1 MQSYELH
8 YTTSGQLS
16 SRQQQMASSC
26 SHSHAGHSSPG
37 VTTSSTS
44 AETTTYVTDGEG
56 TSNSGSDVTPVTCK
70 ASTIPFQALGS
81 LPSEEGQLWWM
92 RAGYNSDVKQ
102 FSDGE
107 MDQAS
112 VDEMKESTSEDVD
125 LKFHNMDTMDGAVQS
140 KLCPRGHWRPAED
153 EKLRE
158 LVSQYGPQN
167 WNLIAEKLHGRSG
180 KSCRLRWFNQLDPR
194 INRRPFTEDEEERL
208 LAAHSFHG
216 NKWAMIARLF
226 LGRTDNA
233 VKNHWH
239 VVMARKF
246 RERSRSSGRRKAQEP
261 RRGRR
266 PSSSSEQ
273 HTTSSEEVS
282 DVSLSTH
289 HGQVLNPS
297 SLSRSTKN
305 SYTSTSTPSFQPS
318 FILPHHEPS
327 RILSSSPHS
336 ESSKKGSSLLSSST
350 TALARPS
357 PASRWLSQSAELG
370 SQTQY
375 GQKRVPQTDAV
386 PQSTGFLPELKIRPE
401 RNCKGPTAAQWV
413 PSLVSP
419 FPSARGNQRDEHAR
433 NLWASSFRAE
443 LHGQIQDHHGH
454 GVQNLVNHLEGGF
467 EVRKRAE
474 QLGLQTDLEAF
485 AAWGMT
491 NHGQEITTSQSEAAP
506 AISFIDFLGVGVVKE
521 NSSSSPVC

>member
-1 MQSYELH
+1 
-8 YTTSGQLS
+8 
-16 SRQQQMASSC
+16 
-26 SHSHAGHSSPG
+26 
-37 VTTSSTS
+37 
-44 AETTTYVTDGEG
+44 
-56 TSNSGSDVTPVTCK
+56 
-70 ASTIPFQALGS
+70 
-81 LPSEEGQLWWM
+81 
-92 RAGYNSDVKQ
+92 
-102 FSDGE
+102 
-107 MDQAS
+107 
-112 VDEMKESTSEDVD
+112 
-125 LKFHNMDTMDGAVQS
+125 
-140 KLCPRGHWRPAED
+140 
-153 EKLRE
+153 
-158 LVSQYGPQN
+158 
-167 WNLIAEKLHGRSG
+167 
-180 KSCRLRWFNQLDPR
+180 
-194 INRRPFTEDEEERL
+194 
-208 LAAHSFHG
+208 
-216 NKWAMIARLF
+216 
-226 LGRTDNA
+226 
-233 VKNHWH
+233 
-239 VVMARKF
+239 MARKF

-305 SYTSTSTPSFQPS
+305 SYTSTSTPSFQPG

-521 NSSSSPVC
+521 NSSSSPVCWLPADFTSWPCQGVLLQWCEISTNPILCYSLKFKPNLSFREVDNKAGGREIVHPFRIPLQSRGSGIRQPTHRLATFFNVHVEVI